1 MKGLSIFIQTFSMK
15 HISTFAFIFLVFSNV
30 FSQTWVKVS
39 AGTEYSLAL
48 KSDGTLWAWG
58 ANNYGQL
65 GVSSPSS
72 SNVPVQVGSDSDWK
86 DIACGSFHI
95 LAMKADSTL
104 WSWGFNAS
112 GQLGLGNTTNIV
124 APQQIGSDHDW
135 VQIECG
141 TVNSA
146 AIKAN
151 GTLWMWGNNLYG
163 QCGIG
168 TTTDVLIPTQ
178 VGSANTWKTISLGGL
193 HALGI
198 QEEASQH
205 VLYAWGFNSTGQLGL
220 GTTTD
225 VNVPTAVLMPVGQV
239 LDWKS
244 ISAGF
249 QFSSAVAQNGTAWTW
264 GFNGNGQLGLGDT
277 QDRDVITQLGNLTNW
292 NQITAGS
299 SFAYGTL
306 TDATQ
311 FSWGFNGFGMLSIG
325 TMQSQNTPYPLTL
338 LSTNIN
344 SIALAEGAPSGNQLY
359 GMHVLALSN
368 DSLSICTVG
377 ANYTGQLGIGTTSS
391 RNYFECDV
399 EPITG
404 IDEKPSIELS
414 LYPNPTTGKFTL
426 EAPFEA
432 GQQVQIFNVNGQQ
445 VYSHEIL
452 NASIQLSFE
461 MNLPQGL
468 YLLKLINQEGSQ
480 IGSSR
485 LVVE

>member
-1 MKGLSIFIQTFSMK
+1 MK
-15 HISTFAFIFLVFSNV
+15 HVFSIALFFLIISSS

-39 AGTEYSLAL
+39 AGTEYSMAI

-112 GQLGLGNTTNIV
+112 GQLGQGNTTNITS
-124 APQQIGSDHDW
+124 PQQIGTDHDW

-141 TVNSA
+141 TVHSA
-146 AIKAN
+146 AVKAN

-163 QCGIG
+163 QCGVG
-168 TTTDVLIPTQ
+168 NNTDVLIPTQ
-178 VGSANTWKTISLGGL
+178 VGSANTWKKIALGGV
-193 HALGI
+193 HTLGLL
-198 QEEASQH
+198 EENSQN
-205 VLYAWGFNSTGQLGL
+205 VMYAWGYNSTGQLGL
-220 GTTTD
+220 GTNTD
-225 VNVPTAVLMPVGQV
+225 VNVPTAVLMPVNQT
-239 LDWKS
+239 LHWKG

-249 QFSSAVAQNGTAWTW
+249 QFSTAIAQDGTAWTW

-277 QDRDVITQLGNLTNW
+277 QDRNLISQLGNLSTW
-292 NQITAGS
+292 NQIIAGS
-299 SFAYGTL
+299 CFAYGTL
-306 TDATQ
+306 ADATT
-311 FSWGFNGFGMLSIG
+311 FSWGFNGQGMLSIG
-325 TMQSQNTPYPLTL
+325 TMQSQNIPYPLTVL
-338 LSTNIN
+338 TTNIN
-344 SIALAEGAPSGNQLY
+344 SISLAKGAPSGSQLY
-359 GMHVLALSN
+359 GMHALALSI

-391 RNYFECDV
+391 RNYLECDV
-399 EPITG
+399 APLA
-404 IDEKPSIELS
+404 SIEENPIIEFT
-414 LYPNPTTGKFTL
+414 LYPNPTNGKFTI

-432 GQQVQIFNVNGQQ
+432 GQQVQVFNMNGQCL
-445 VYSHEIL
+445 YSHEIL

-480 IGSSR
+480 MGSSR